1 MNTIS
6 LWKATAKDSSFPVL
20 NGDISV
26 DVAII
31 GGGITGITAA
41 IQLNAAGLKTAVV
54 DTFKVGESTTGYS
67 TGNLYTATDQ
77 HYHKISAH
85 FGDDI
90 LRAVASAR
98 QTGLDFIRD
107 MILRHSIECEYTS
120 QLWSYYTERPDHV
133 HKIEQE
139 YECMLRAGLTPT
151 LVDSLHLPFPV
162 KKAVV
167 LEGQAR
173 FNPMQYIK
181 ALADYAAQ
189 QGVQI
194 YENTKMLD
202 VDDTSEDS
210 KEPSLVQCE
219 NGNISARYVIEATHI
234 PKGFYIVQAAL
245 GAYRSY
251 AIAAKLKE
259 EDAYP
264 HGAYWD
270 TNPDY
275 HHSTTSHKGID
286 GQYLVIVGAGHK
298 TGQKENNLTSFA
310 QLEEYARNRYPV
322 ESVEYTW
329 AAQHYRPADGLPSI
343 GKSPFSNIYIATGF
357 SADGLVWGSFAG
369 LHIASQINGNANE
382 EWNKAFNP
390 SRFTP
395 IASAKDVIKENVNNA
410 VEMFKDYIAK
420 SDFEKISEV
429 QPGEGKLVEADGQK
443 LAVYCNEDGEFT
455 VLDAVCPHM
464 KCIVH
469 WNMAEQ
475 TWDCPCHGSRFS
487 KEGRCLE
494 GPAIADLAKKSFDK
508 VKEAGL

>member
-6 LWKATAKDSSFPVL
+6 LWKATSKESHYPALD
-20 NGDISV
+20 GHITT
-26 DVAII
+26 DVAIV
-31 GGGITGITAA
+31 GAGITGITAA
-41 IQLNAAGLKTAVV
+41 LRLREEGLNVAVI

-67 TGNLYTATDQ
+67 TGNLYVATDQ
-77 HYHKISAH
+77 HYRKVGKH
-85 FGDDI
+85 FSTET
-90 LRAVASAR
+90 LQALASAR
-98 QTGLDFIRD
+98 TEGFQHIRD
-107 MILRHSIECEYTS
+107 MILRHGIECEYRS
-120 QLWSYYTERPDHV
+120 QPWVYYTEHDAHV
-133 HKIEQE
+133 EQIESE
-139 YECMLRAGLTPT
+139 YEYMTRAGLSPR
-151 LVDSLHLPFPV
+151 LVDSLPLPFPI
-162 KKAVV
+162 KKAVI
-167 LEGQAR
+167 LDEQAR
-173 FNPMQYIK
+173 INPMQYVK
-181 ALADYAAQ
+181 GLAEYAAGK
-189 QGVQI
+189 GVLI
-194 YENTKMLD
+194 YENTKMVE
-202 VDDTSEDS
+202 VDDKDEKDAALST
-210 KEPSLVQCE
+210 VYCE
-219 NGNISARYVIEATHI
+219 NGSIRARYVIEATHV
-234 PKGFYIVQAAL
+234 PKGFYIVQASL

-251 AIAAKLKE
+251 AIAAKLK
-259 EDAYP
+259 DPVYP
-264 HGAYWD
+264 HGAFWD
-270 TNPDY
+270 TNPEY
-275 HHSTTSHKGID
+275 HHSTTSHKGAD
-286 GQYLVIVGAGHK
+286 GEFLIIVGAGHK
-298 TGQKENNLTSFA
+298 TGQKEDNFSSFA
-310 QLEEYARNRYPV
+310 ELEEYIRNRYPV
-322 ESVEYTW
+322 DSVAYTW

-343 GKSPFSNIYIATGF
+343 GKSPFSNIYMATGY

-369 LHIASQINGNANE
+369 LHIAGQITGKANE

-443 LAVYCNEDGEFT
+443 LAVYCNEDGAFT

-494 GPAIADLAKKSFDK
+494 GPAIADLAKKSLDK